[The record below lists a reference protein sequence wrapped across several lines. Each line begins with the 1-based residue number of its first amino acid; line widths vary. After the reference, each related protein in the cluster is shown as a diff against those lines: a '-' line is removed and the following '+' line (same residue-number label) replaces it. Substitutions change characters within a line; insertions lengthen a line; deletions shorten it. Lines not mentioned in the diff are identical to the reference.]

1 MVELSPP
8 VDHSLAYVA
17 ICTSVLRNTPWSHDS
32 RNHGPV
38 SSKGIK
44 MFNNIQPTSYHNYS
58 SDSDNETKREE
69 SPSRGQPSSSN
80 AQPSTRIPDRNRRL
94 QFAPPSGPKLERS
107 GGQRWHRPTLGE
119 HLEQMRLNENINLNK
134 VAEKM
139 RALESSFTGL
149 VKEYTDKGELPP
161 KIQKDYKIY
170 SPDDIA
176 KVIEAFNEMA
186 YGGSDTE

>member
-1 MVELSPP
+1 MAATFS
-8 VDHSLAYVA
+8 SVA
-17 ICTSVLRNTPWSHDS
+17 AFF
-32 RNHGPV
+32 V
-38 SSKGIK
+38 SSAAAIRAS
-44 MFNNIQPTSYHNYS
+44 ISPRSIPAS
-58 SDSDNETKREE
+58 SAIFK
-69 SPSRGQPSSSN
+69 
-80 AQPSTRIPDRNRRL
+80 AVL
-94 QFAPPSGPKLERS
+94 ASG
-107 GGQRWHRPTLGE
+107 TLGE

-149 VKEYTDKGELPP
+149 VKQYTDKGELPP
-161 KIQKDYKIY
+161 KIQHDHKIY